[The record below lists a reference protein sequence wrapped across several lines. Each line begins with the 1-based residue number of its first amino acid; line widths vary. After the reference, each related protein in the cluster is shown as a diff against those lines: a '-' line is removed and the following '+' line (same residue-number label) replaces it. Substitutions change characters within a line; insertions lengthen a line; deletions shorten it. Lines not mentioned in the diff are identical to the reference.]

1 MLEVLVDVPIVD
13 LFVTWAV
20 HHFSVFIILI
30 VIIAII
36 IVILILDHLSC
47 LQITHDESVS
57 TRGFGLDL
65 PLARAALRTRAL
77 SAHCVPS
84 TFTLSCGYRLTASG
98 LHLCFVDL
106 LDLIIALTFITSI
119 ITSITIAI
127 IIEIELLHDS
137 SSACDINLWQC

>member
-30 VIIAII
+30 VIIAIV
-36 IVILILDHLSC
+36 IVILILDHLHS
-47 LQITHDESVS
+47 LQVTHNKSVS
-57 TRGFGLDL
+57 TRGFGLNL
-65 PLARAALRTRAL
+65 SLARAALRTGAL
-77 SAHCVPS
+77 PTHCVPS
-84 TFTLSCGYRLTASG
+84 AFTFRCGYRLPASG

-106 LDLIIALTFITSI
+106 LDLIIALSFITSI
-119 ITSITIAI
+119 ITAITTI
-127 IIEIELLHDS
+127 IIIKIELLHDS